1 MHPPLFELLQHVD
14 SPRLRRA
21 LPRLAV
27 LMRFRFNLS
36 LLLLVSLVLG
46 TSIGIYVSSLSSKV
60 MDLNADNFDELVDNS
75 RRPVLVAFT
84 AQW

>member
-1 MHPPLFELLQHVD
+1 
-14 SPRLRRA
+14 
-21 LPRLAV
+21 
-27 LMRFRFNLS
+27 MRFRFNLS

>member
-14 SPRLRRA
+14 SPRFRRA

>member
-1 MHPPLFELLQHVD
+1 
-14 SPRLRRA
+14 
-21 LPRLAV
+21 
-27 LMRFRFNLS
+27 MRFRFNLS

-46 TSIGIYVSSLSSKV
+46 TSIGIYVSSLSSEV